1 MSHLEFR
8 QKAQGPFFWFFLLKK
23 LPLAFFAGV
32 KLLHIDDHG
41 SATSLKFKWINQNPF
56 RSVYFAAMQMAAELA
71 TGLLLFQY
79 QSSSTPFSML
89 LVRVEANYHKK
100 AVGKI
105 TFSCKEGDTVK
116 TYITKLFSDNEGHMI
131 LIPVVAQNESGD
143 TIADFIFSWS
153 CKNSSS
159 AN

>member
-8 QKAQGPFFWFFLLKK
+8 QRALGPFFWFFLLKK

-32 KLLHIDDHG
+32 RLIHLDDLG
-41 SATSLKFKWINQNPF
+41 SITSLKFKWMNQNPF
-56 RSVYFAAMQMAAELA
+56 RSMYFAAMQMAAELA

-79 QSSSTPFSML
+79 RSSAKPFSML

-105 TFSCKEGDTVK
+105 TFTCTDGIHVK
-116 TYITKLFSDNEGHMI
+116 TFITKLFSTHEALLISMPVIAKDENE
-131 LIPVVAQNESGD
+131 VAV
-143 TIADFIFSWS
+143 ADFIFSWS
-153 CKNSSS
+153 CKK
-159 AN
+159 